1 VKKMKNELY
10 RVWSRITIYLLV
22 LEV

>member
-1 VKKMKNELY
+1 VKKIKNELY